1 VVRGRFRYYP
11 LPRPLAERLVLA
23 GEQVP
28 PQLGVAAGPNFTPE
42 RQAV

>member
-1 VVRGRFRYYP
+1 V
-11 LPRPLAERLVLA
+11 PRHLAERLVIA

-28 PQLGVAAGPNFTPE
+28 PQLGVATGPSLTPE